1 MRKWIVC
8 CIVLVLLLSGCAQD
22 PGIEPVEADEDS
34 STSVADEVSYSEPPY
49 TIHLESAEDLKTIY
63 YAVNLSEDDF
73 QAYLNKRDYL
83 VATSSK
89 EEVLDLMDEV
99 SAVPIPVLSNA
110 TLVNCILTP
119 DYKNLYLRYMLPPIG
134 NSSTNEML
142 SFDIYW
148 DDHNIDSGW
157 SRRPQCGVFFSRP
170 NTNQTTFSLILKGRL
185 QGHRVVC
192 RYWET
197 PGQPTDYSAEELSKQ
212 ENYVQTVLKE
222 QMSVVPLDWHVERK
236 ISEPETNTLQF
247 QNLEELAAFY
257 RSVELD
263 DADFQNYASKF
274 AWVQD
279 KKDVLDLKKMLSNA
293 PFPLLS
299 TGELEEISI
308 NCDIDKLHITYA
320 LPSEEGA
327 FLDFDVY
334 YGYRDKYTKTKSKS
348 IIFRSTGEHT
358 ETGMLSAKA
367 LINGYV
373 VKYTYR
379 PSQALTAKELLQK
392 KTTID
397 ALLQEHMTIVNV
409 LQVPDIASSK

>member
-1 MRKWIVC
+1 MLC
-8 CIVLVLLLSGCAQD
+8 MVLLLLCGCAQQSEIGPD
-22 PGIEPVEADEDS
+22 EAEADIVS
-34 STSVADEVSYSEPPY
+34 FRTAKDEFGEPPL
-49 TIHLESAEDLKTIY
+49 TIHLESKEDFYSIH
-63 YAVNLSEDDF
+63 YALNLSEDDF
-73 QAYLNKRDYL
+73 LAYLNKRDYL
-83 VATSSK
+83 VAVSSK
-89 EEVLDLMDEV
+89 EEALDLMDEV
-99 SAVPIPVLSNA
+99 SAVPIPMLSNA

-119 DYKNLYLRYMLPPIG
+119 DYENLYLRYLLPSIG
-134 NSSTNEML
+134 NSSTNGML

-148 DDHNIDSGW
+148 DDHSIDSGW

-170 NTNQTTFSLILKGRL
+170 NTNQTTSSLILKGRL
-185 QGHRVVC
+185 QGHLVVC
-192 RYWET
+192 KYWET
-197 PGQPTDYSAEELSKQ
+197 PGQPMDYSAEELSKQ
-212 ENYVQTVLKE
+212 ENYVQTILKE
-222 QMSVVPLDWHVERK
+222 QMSVVPLVWHVERK
-236 ISEPETNTLQF
+236 ISELEMNTLQF
-247 QNLEELAAFY
+247 QSLEELATFY

-263 DADFQNYASKF
+263 DADFRDYTSKI

-299 TGELEEISI
+299 TVELEEISI

-334 YGYRDKYTKTKSKS
+334 YGYRDKHTKTKSKS
-348 IIFRSTGEHT
+348 INFRSTGEHI
-358 ETGMLSAKA
+358 ETGMLSAKT

-392 KTTID
+392 KTTIE
-397 ALLQEHMTIVNV
+397 ALLQERMTIVKA
-409 LQVPDIASSK
+409 LHSPDAVSSN